1 MGAVARN
8 SLKIHRL
15 RHLDHGAL
23 GPEEAEAQFPQP
35 AGVFAVP
42 EEELPQALV
51 FPEGRLLIHD
61 HLGDQ
66 ENREIQLQLDLQ
78 EMADGVFPGLEET
91 LPEPYLVHQEE
102 EGAALFLDRLVE
114 IAVLER
120 IGPGPA
126 PGKIIDGGGDDLHQV
141 GQGLPHPEVQVKGHL
156 RGNHSQLLVAPVE
169 KEEVQVAAV
178 FQGIDHGALA
188 GQVPEPLQ
196 IARVHRDP
204 FEERVQGVAQQE
216 PRAAGEVPGV
226 MEFLARQP
234 AGQAAEDMSHP
245 GFGLVGLRGLRPL
258 GDRFFQIGAHAITF
272 ILSSD

>member
-51 FPEGRLLIHD
+51 LPEGRLLIHD

-91 LPEPYLVHQEE
+91 LPEPHLVHQEE

-126 PGKIIDGGGDDLHQV
+126 PGKIIDGGGDDLDQV

-156 RGNHSQLLVAPVE
+156 RRNHSQLLVAPVE
-169 KEEVQVAAV
+169 KEEIQVAAI

-196 IARVHRDP
+196 IAR
-204 FEERVQGVAQQE
+204 
-216 PRAAGEVPGV
+216 AAP
-226 MEFLARQP
+226 
-234 AGQAAEDMSHP
+234 
-245 GFGLVGLRGLRPL
+245 
-258 GDRFFQIGAHAITF
+258 
-272 ILSSD
+272 